1 MRSFYSLLT
10 QDKTCII
17 FTNNLNTLKISK
29 QIIVFKDNQM
39 VENGSHAELS
49 SNINGYYSSIVYLN

>member
-1 MRSFYSLLT
+1 MS
-10 QDKTCII
+10 
-17 FTNNLNTLKISK
+17 N

>member
-1 MRSFYSLLT
+1 MRQFYPLLT
-10 QDKTCII
+10 KDKTCII
-17 FTNNLNTLKISK
+17 FTNNLNTLKMSS

-39 VENGSHAELS
+39 VENGNHAELS